1 MTLIYDSMRV
11 RDDLR
16 ENGDNVFW
24 VKEEDYLKVKAVNQ
38 KLYEALV
45 HALEHHERMNLP
57 LVVQDKMIKAVKEAE
72 KA

>member
-1 MTLIYDSMRV
+1 MVMIYDIIRV

-45 HALEHHERMNLP
+45 RAFEHHERMDLP
-57 LVVQDKMIKAVKEAE
+57 LVIQDKMIKAVKEAE

>member
-1 MTLIYDSMRV
+1 MDK
-11 RDDLR
+11 
-16 ENGDNVFW
+16 E
-24 VKEEDYLKVKAVNQ
+24 KEEDYLKARAVNQ

-57 LVVQDKMIKAVKEAE
+57 LVIQDKMIKAVKEAE